1 MHLRRARADDSEAV
15 VGLVKKFARRKL
27 MLPIR
32 KDFLFEHIND
42 YFIAEENG
50 RLAGVVFL
58 RIYSAKLAEIRSLAV
73 AEKYQSRGIGRKL
86 VLHCLKEAGR
96 LGIRE
101 VFALTVVPGF
111 FTKLGFKVLQKERYP
126 EKIWLDC
133 TSCPK
138 KDDCDETTVA
148 LRLKRKNV

>member
-15 VGLVKKFARRKL
+15 IGLVRKFARRRL

-42 YFIAEENG
+42 YYIAEDQG
-50 RLAGVVFL
+50 QPAGVVFL
-58 RIYSAKLAEIRSLAV
+58 RIYSEKLAEIRSLAV
-73 AEKYQSRGIGRKL
+73 SEEFQSRGIGRKL
-86 VLHCLKEAGR
+86 VLHCLKEASR
-96 LGIRE
+96 LGIGE
-101 VFALTVVPGF
+101 VFALTVVPKF
-111 FTKLGFKVLQKERYP
+111 FTKLGFRILQKERYP

-133 TSCPK
+133 NTCPK

-148 LRLKRKNV
+148 IRIKRS